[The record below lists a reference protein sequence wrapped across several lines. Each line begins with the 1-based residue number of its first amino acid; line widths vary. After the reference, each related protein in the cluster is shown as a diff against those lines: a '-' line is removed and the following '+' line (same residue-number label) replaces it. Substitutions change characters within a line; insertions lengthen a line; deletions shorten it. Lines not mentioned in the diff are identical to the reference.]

1 MVKLYWWLWSVVAAA
16 ALGFYLFG
24 SFSPMVAI
32 VFGFIAFGMVFM
44 GMIGVLPTMSAHPPA
59 LAKASEAKADI
70 AASPQFALE
79 TRQASPVT
87 VGTVRNTHAAVH

>member
-1 MVKLYWWLWSVVAAA
+1 MVKLYWWLWSVVAVA

-44 GMIGVLPTMSAHPPA
+44 GMIGVLPTMAAHPPA

-70 AASPQFALE
+70 AASPQLALE
-79 TRQASPVT
+79 ARQTSPVT